1 MLVLEGE
8 KSLGEDAHHYYDAII
23 AKLIDAGDGNLLK
36 DLREAT
42 KHTVY
47 AQVRTSNINGLDSS
61 SKITHSTAWWENA
74 LTGTKIVAGVLTAG
88 LVGLYAFDTIKENKK
103 EVDA

>member
-1 MLVLEGE
+1 MVCTANNAVNLFAQQIRATTCQWPKTLLAVTLPGKNGWSGFQATPEFNANT
-8 KSLGEDAHHYYDAII
+8 K
-23 AKLIDAGDGNLLK
+23 IDESG
-36 DLREAT
+36 
-42 KHTVY
+42 Y
-47 AQVRTSNINGLDSS
+47 FY
-61 SKITHSTAWWENA
+61 STAWWENA